1 MIMLRTCTLTIAMH
15 SRRST
20 IAALLLFTFATIV
33 KTEDVLVTVQQGTL
47 RGTTATSAYHT
58 SYTAFLGIPYAQPP
72 LGELRFQAPQPAT
85 SWEGVREATEYG
97 SDCVQSDGTGS
108 EDCLYLNV
116 YVPGVP
122 EEGAGLP
129 VMFWVHGGGFV
140 VGSGSDEEHGPDFL
154 ISYGVILVTI
164 NYRLGAIGFLSTG
177 DSVAPGNAGLK
188 DQQLALSWVQRNIA
202 SFGGD
207 PQQVTLQG
215 QSAGG
220 SSVSLHFVSPMS
232 SGLFSRLI
240 IESGNFIARP
250 ILQATAARQRA
261 FRLGAAL
268 GFETDDSQQ
277 LISFL
282 RSVNATDLLV
292 DSSLIL
298 TDEEQNQ
305 IISMLWAPNIESEL
319 EGAFI
324 PESPIQALLDG
335 RFSQVPVLTGVT
347 SGELGFSILE
357 DPSLVNSLN
366 EAFENA
372 VGPCLHLPTLE
383 QQTSASQKLRDFY
396 FGNGTI
402 SLNDTDT
409 LVNFNN
415 DIGTFEPTDSL
426 VRKLASISNLTVY
439 YYEFDYRG
447 VNVPTTPWGVIHSGE
462 LPFLFLRKDT
472 EYNLDPTSE
481 EEQIR
486 RNVLRLWTNFAKYGN
501 PTPEADP
508 VVWEPYD
515 LTSRSYLLMQANFSL
530 EHDRLGE
537 RMDFWN
543 ENVPLLPYPS
553 TI

>member
-1 MIMLRTCTLTIAMH
+1 MLRTCTLTIAMH

-20 IAALLLFTFATIV
+20 MAALLLFTFATVV
-33 KTEDVLVTVQQGTL
+33 KTEDVLVTVEQGTL
-47 RGTTATSAYHT
+47 RGTTATSVYNT
-58 SYTAFLGIPYAQPP
+58 SYTAFLGIPYVQPP

-85 SWEGVREATEYG
+85 SWEGVLEATEYG

-116 YVPGVP
+116 FVPGVP
-122 EEGAGLP
+122 EEVAGLP

-140 VGSGSDEEHGPDFL
+140 DGSGSDEEHGPDFL

-164 NYRLGAIGFLSTG
+164 NYRLGATGFLSTG

-220 SSVSLHFVSPMS
+220 SSVSLHFVSPIS

-250 ILQATAARQRA
+250 ILQATAARERA

-268 GFETDDSQQ
+268 GFQTDDSQQ

-298 TDEEQNQ
+298 TDEEQSQ

-324 PESPIQALLDG
+324 PESPIQSLLDG

-357 DPSLVNSLN
+357 DPSLVNGLN

-372 VGPCLHLPTLE
+372 VGTP
-383 QQTSASQKLRDFY
+383 F
-396 FGNGTI
+396 
-402 SLNDTDT
+402 
-409 LVNFNN
+409 
-415 DIGTFEPTDSL
+415 TDSGAAG
-426 VRKLASISNLTVY
+426 KCI
-439 YYEFDYRG
+439 
-447 VNVPTTPWGVIHSGE
+447 
-462 LPFLFLRKDT
+462 
-472 EYNLDPTSE
+472 
-481 EEQIR
+481 
-486 RNVLRLWTNFAKYGN
+486 
-501 PTPEADP
+501 PEA
-508 VVWEPYD
+508 EG
-515 LTSRSYLLMQANFSL
+515 LLLWQWHHFF
-530 EHDRLGE
+530 E
-537 RMDFWN
+537 
-543 ENVPLLPYPS
+543 
-553 TI
+553 